1 MRLPHPDPRGIP
13 QDEPREDRNEGPT
26 ATQPGR
32 AAAGPHLQDEKES
45 SDLERKALIH
55 VGTPLVL
62 LPHVGWGVFPH
73 QHPNKHPISCGSS
86 TAPHA
91 PLNSRPVSCLWM

>member
-1 MRLPHPDPRGIP
+1 MPLRQGWKARGQRTRPPHPDPCGIP
-13 QDEPREDRNEGPT
+13 QDEPREDRSEGPT

-55 VGTPLVL
+55 IGTPLIL
-62 LPHVGWGVFPH
+62 LPHVVWGVVFP
-73 QHPNKHPISCGSS
+73 PASK
-86 TAPHA
+86 
-91 PLNSRPVSCLWM
+91 

>member
-45 SDLERKALIH
+45 SDLERKALNI
-55 VGTPLVL
+55 
-62 LPHVGWGVFPH
+62 
-73 QHPNKHPISCGSS
+73 
-86 TAPHA
+86 
-91 PLNSRPVSCLWM
+91 